1 MTKYDPP
8 QGTTPPVAPPPL
20 DTGQEALV
28 KAFAQ
33 AITDAMQNAKVA
45 TSASKSEEAAK
56 AAEQYGQIKSALLT
70 FFEKSE
76 NPVVVGRYSNV

>member
-1 MTKYDPP
+1 MSKNDPP
-8 QGTTPPVAPPPL
+8 QGTTPPGAPPAL

-45 TSASKSEEAAK
+45 TLDSEPNPK
-56 AAEQYGQIKSALLT
+56 ATESCRTI
-70 FFEKSE
+70 
-76 NPVVVGRYSNV
+76 